1 MAGSVVRAM
10 KSQLQGEG
18 GSTNVG
24 RQISESKISFIVLH
38 NDEQS
43 QKELPIPD
51 NPINPLCWLLLHQ
64 SWYLQD
70 ISQISDQI
78 QAM

>member
-1 MAGSVVRAM
+1 MLR
-10 KSQLQGEG
+10 
-18 GSTNVG
+18 
-24 RQISESKISFIVLH
+24 